1 MNTSP
6 GFVADF
12 REAAPYIHYLR
23 GKTLVIGITDSL
35 LEGDTLN
42 RLAADFHLLAGLGVR
57 LVLVHGTRHFLNRLA
72 ADRQFV
78 PQYHRNRRIT
88 DDATLRDAKQ
98 AVGMIRSDIE
108 AALCSSASAPCATNR
123 FPPLRAISSPPVR
136 SASLTA

>member
-57 LVLVHGTRHFLNRLA
+57 STA
-72 ADRQFV
+72 S
-78 PQYHRNRRIT
+78 PPT
-88 DDATLRDAKQ
+88 DNSFHNTTAT
-98 AVGMIRSDIE
+98 
-108 AALCSSASAPCATNR
+108 AALPTMPPCATPNR
-123 FPPLRAISSPPVR
+123 R
-136 SASLTA
+136 SA

>member
-88 DDATLRDAKQ
+88 DDAR
-98 AVGMIRSDIE
+98 
-108 AALCSSASAPCATNR
+108 
-123 FPPLRAISSPPVR
+123 R
-136 SASLTA
+136 SA

>member
-57 LVLVHGTRHFLNRLA
+57 LVLVHGKFA
-72 ADRQFV
+72 
-78 PQYHRNRRIT
+78 
-88 DDATLRDAKQ
+88 
-98 AVGMIRSDIE
+98 
-108 AALCSSASAPCATNR
+108 
-123 FPPLRAISSPPVR
+123 FPDKVVAR
-136 SASLTA
+136 

>member
-57 LVLVHGTRHFLNRLA
+57 LVLVHGTRHFLNCLA

-88 DDATLRDAKQ
+88 DDATLCDAK
-98 AVGMIRSDIE
+98 
-108 AALCSSASAPCATNR
+108 
-123 FPPLRAISSPPVR
+123 
-136 SASLTA
+136 

>member
-57 LVLVHGTRHFLNRLA
+57 LVLVHGTRHFLNCLA
-72 ADRQFV
+72 ADRQF
-78 PQYHRNRRIT
+78 
-88 DDATLRDAKQ
+88 L
-98 AVGMIRSDIE
+98 
-108 AALCSSASAPCATNR
+108 
-123 FPPLRAISSPPVR
+123 
-136 SASLTA
+136 SLIHI